1 MRARRTCPAHAAG
14 FAFDGTQ
21 ALSGAGVWPST
32 GNEASAAWWR
42 RTQTWRWRW
51 SPPACAGTN

>member
-1 MRARRTCPAHAAG
+1 MRARRSCPAHAAG

-51 SPPACAGTN
+51 SPPA